1 MRRLCARAA
10 LLAAALL
17 ASLWSGV
24 TLANAVKKPPVPRLK
39 HVVVIIFENEERSSV
54 IGSGQAPTFDHLAA
68 QYAQATDYQAVAHP
82 SLPNYLAIVSGS
94 THGVTS
100 DCTDCN
106 QTGPTI
112 GSQLSAAH
120 ASWAAYAEGYPSSPR
135 FAKKHVPFLYFP
147 GGAKHVFDI
156 TRFNPSHLPAYS
168 LVIPDLCDDMHD
180 CSISTGN
187 QWLSRFIPPLLTLPS
202 TAVFI
207 VFDEGTTNVGGGGNV
222 PLIAVGTAVRR
233 HSVVSV
239 RTSHYSLL
247 RTTEAL
253 LGLSPLG
260 AARTAPLLTG
270 IWR

>member
-1 MRRLCARAA
+1 MLRVPSRLLFAAAVLVAA
-10 LLAAALL
+10 LSSNVALEAASSK
-17 ASLWSGV
+17 AS
-24 TLANAVKKPPVPRLK
+24 VPRLK
-39 HVVVIIFENEERSSV
+39 HVVVIVFENKERSSV
-54 IGSGQAPTFDHLAA
+54 LGSGQAPTFDRLAA
-68 QYAQATDYQAVAHP
+68 QYAQATNYEAVAHP
-82 SLPNYLAIVSGS
+82 SLPNYLALVSGS

-112 GSQLSAAH
+112 GTQLTLAH

-147 GGAKHVFDI
+147 GGAAHVLNLASL
-156 TRFNPSHLPAYS
+156 NPSHLPAYS
-168 LVIPDLCDDMHD
+168 LVVPDLCDDMHD
-180 CSISTGN
+180 CPVSTGDH
-187 QWLSRFIPPLLTLPS
+187 WLSGFIRPLLAVPS
-202 TAVFI
+202 TAIFI
-207 VFDEGTTNVGGGGNV
+207 VFDEGTSNLGGGGNV
-222 PLIAVGTAVRR
+222 PLIVAGTAVKR
-233 HSVVSV
+233 HSVMST

-253 LGLSPLG
+253 LGLKPLG